1 MLIVLDNEM
10 LYLILTTSRIKS
22 FIVFGLIWI
31 KFRNIGK
38 KLDKV
43 QMDIVNRPWQS
54 ELSSNILF
62 VYDQA

>member
-10 LYLILTTSRIKS
+10 LYLMLTTFKVKS
-22 FIVFGLIWI
+22 FIVFGLIWV

-43 QMDIVNRPWQS
+43 QMDIVNRP
-54 ELSSNILF
+54 
-62 VYDQA
+62 